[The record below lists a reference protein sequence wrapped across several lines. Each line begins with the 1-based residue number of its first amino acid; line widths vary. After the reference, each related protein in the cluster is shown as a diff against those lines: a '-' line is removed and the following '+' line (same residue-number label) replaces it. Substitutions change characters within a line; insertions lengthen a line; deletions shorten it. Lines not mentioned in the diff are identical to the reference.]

1 MKKIFNI
8 FLLLCVFCLG
18 AIAQTPQV
26 PAFPGAEGFARYTT
40 TGGRGGKIVH
50 VTNLNDSGTGSFRE
64 AVKGSTKKIV
74 VFDVSGIIALRSNL
88 TIGDNTTVEGQT
100 APGEGVTVRYYTL
113 GVGNNCIVRFIRF
126 RRGQEKDVNDGADAA
141 TTRNKN
147 NIIFDHC
154 SFSWSI
160 DEVASFYDNKNFT
173 MQWCTIGEALNNAGH
188 GKGAHG
194 YGGIWGGKGASFHHN
209 LLIHLNNR
217 VPRFNGARYDW
228 DGYDKTKYANTVMAE
243 RVDFRNCVM
252 YNWGSGGCYGG
263 PGGGFVNM
271 VNNYYKAGPATSNK
285 NRVTQCT
292 LGASGNSEGY
302 PKYWG
307 LYSRYYINGNFVNG
321 YGENYDWKGV
331 ITDDG
336 NKYCIDKGG
345 YYGEGEGAKVS
356 IVLDEPIDAGEVTTH
371 TAKNAYMNVV
381 YYAGASLVK
390 DMVDVRYE
398 DEVVSGTATYT
409 GSVTKKKGLLDVVA
423 DQGEYTVASE
433 TRPANFDTDK
443 DGMPDAWEL
452 ANGLNP
458 NSAVD
463 ANGYDIDSKK
473 RVYSNLEVYLN
484 SLVQEIVLL
493 GNADAETSVKEYFPA
508 YKMENGTAVAAIGED
523 VFPDYSEQPEEP
535 VAGDATITW
544 SLDNAADVK
553 SFTVTD
559 NLTSVL
565 KNADLALSNFFSWG
579 SVRTQGDK
587 KLIEV
592 GPSGYDAAGDLAHA
606 VTFSYELKDGSVAFE
621 PTKVEFLISKNGT
634 DNGFFDVAWKAA
646 DGTTT
651 VLANGV
657 AMNRN
662 SATPPYLDYSLAL
675 AGIAPSQKGALIIMP
690 YAIGTADNIKKA
702 GLGNVRIT
710 GILSGG
716 GSSAINNVAE
726 RQEVSIDYFNMQGLK
741 VNRDAK
747 GVVLKVVRMADG
759 TKRVVKVMQ

>member
-8 FLLLCVFCLG
+8 FLLLSAFCLG
-18 AIAQTPQV
+18 AIAQTPQT

-40 TGGRGGKIVH
+40 TGGKGGKIVH
-50 VTNLNDSGTGSFRE
+50 VTNLNDSGTGSLRA
-64 AVKGSTKKIV
+64 AVNGSTKKIV
-74 VFDVSGIIALRSNL
+74 VFDVSGIIGLKSNL
-88 TIGDNTTVEGQT
+88 NIGDNTTIEGQT
-100 APGEGVTVRYYTL
+100 APGEGITVRYYTM

-126 RRGQEKDVNDGADAA
+126 RRGQERDVNDGADAA

-228 DGYDKTKYANTVMAE
+228 QGYDKTKYANTVMAE

-263 PGGGFVNM
+263 PGGGFINM
-271 VNNYYKAGPATSNK
+271 VNNYYKAGPATTNK

-302 PKYWG
+302 PQYWG
-307 LYSRYYINGNFVNG
+307 LYSRYYINGNYVNG
-321 YGENYDWKGV
+321 FGENYDWKGV

-336 NKYCIDKGG
+336 TKYCTDKGG
-345 YYGEGEGAKVS
+345 YYGEGENAKVS
-356 IVLDEPIDAGEVTTH
+356 IVLDAPIEAGEVTTH
-371 TAKNAYMNVV
+371 TAKDAYMNVV
-381 YYAGASLVK
+381 YYAGASLMK
-390 DMVDVRYE
+390 DMVDTRYE
-398 DEVVSGTATYT
+398 EEVLTGTATYT

-423 DQGEYTVASE
+423 DQGSYTVESE

-443 DGMPDAWEL
+443 DGMSDAWEL
-452 ANGLNP
+452 ANGLDPKN
-458 NSAVD
+458 AAD
-463 ANGYDIDSKK
+463 ANGYDLDAKK
-473 RVYSNLEVYLN
+473 HIYTNVEVYLN
-484 SLVQEIVLL
+484 SLVQDIVLL

-508 YKMENGTAVAAIGED
+508 FKYEDGTPVAAIGED
-523 VFPDYSEQPEEP
+523 VFPDYTEPDVP
-535 VAGDATITW
+535 VAGGDATITW
-544 SLDNAADVK
+544 PLSDAANV
-553 SFTVTD
+553 SAFTVTD
-559 NLTSVL
+559 NLTSCL
-565 KNADLALSNFFSWG
+565 KSANVDLSSFFTWYT
-579 SVRTQGDK
+579 VRTQGTG

-592 GPSGYDAAGDLAHA
+592 GPSGKDTGGNPDHA
-606 VTFSYELKDGSVAFE
+606 VTFSYEIKDGEALFE
-621 PTKVEFLISKNGT
+621 PKTAEFYISKNGT
-634 DNGFFDVAWKAA
+634 DGGSFDVAWKDAG
-646 DGTTT
+646 GTTT
-651 VLANGV
+651 TLASGVDMIRNTVAPNYLAYSVALSGV
-657 AMNRN
+657 A
-662 SATPPYLDYSLAL
+662 
-675 AGIAPSQKGALIIMP
+675 PSKKGALVIMP
-690 YAIGTADNIKKA
+690 YNIDGLASNPKKF
-702 GLGNVRIT
+702 GLGNVRI
-710 GILSGG
+710 SGTVSG
-716 GSSAINNVAE
+716 GSSGISNVAD
-726 RQEVSIDYFNMQGLK
+726 RQDVSIDYFNMQGLK

-759 TKRVVKVMQ
+759 TKRVVKVLQ